1 MREKVEQ
8 ESKLGDFEIQSI
20 KLLAFRRAVA
30 GVVHQPAPSLPPP
43 PSSPPPPRAR
53 PPTSL
58 VHSLLRPFFRVV
70 LFPFLPLSNRG
81 EAPPLKCIPMYHRP
95 TTFAHSTLEICTC
108 AHLHRPLP
116 LPAPLFAA
124 TSTSSPTSS
133 SSLSPFL
140 LRLLP
145 PLRGLPLPFPRTR
158 RDAPVEQDAHTR
170 SHATPPS
177 ATPPPSISVDRG
189 GG

>member
-108 AHLHRPLP
+108 AQTTASACASLRRDFDLLSHLLLLPFPLSPPSPATPSRP
-116 LPAPLFAA
+116 PAPL
-124 TSTSSPTSS
+124 
-133 SSLSPFL
+133 
-140 LRLLP
+140 P
-145 PLRGLPLPFPRTR
+145 PNTTR
-158 RDAPVEQDAHTR
+158 RTGGTGRAYEEPRHTTVGD
-170 SHATPPS
+170 ST
-177 ATPPPSISVDRG
+177 TFY
-189 GG
+189 